1 MRLQLETTTSPAAK
15 ELTRR
20 LRASNTN
27 RFLGFTVEAAEPGRA
42 VLAMRVRE
50 LHRQVHGVVHGGIIA
65 TLADTAAALG
75 VYMALPRGTPMAT
88 VEMKINFLEPLVHG
102 VVIAEGRMLRK
113 GRNFAVAECD
123 VRDHSGQ
130 LAAKALMTFAI
141 SPAGLPKLKQFS
153 KGRSGGKKRG
163 RKRKGK

>member
-1 MRLQLETTTSPAAK
+1 MRLQLETATSAAAK

-20 LRASNTN
+20 LRSSNTN
-27 RFLGFTVEAAEPGRA
+27 RLLGFTVEAAEPGRA

-50 LHRQVHGVVHGGIIA
+50 LHRQIHGVVHGGIIA

-88 VEMKINFLEPLVHG
+88 VELKINYLEPLVHG

-123 VRDHSGQ
+123 IRDHDGK
-130 LAAKALMTFAI
+130 LAAKALMTFVI
-141 SPAGLPKLKQFS
+141 NPTGFPKPRVAKHP
-153 KGRSGGKKRG
+153 KCKKKAR
-163 RKRKGK
+163 RK

>member
-1 MRLQLETTTSPAAK
+1 MRLQLETATSAAAK

-20 LRASNTN
+20 LRSSNTN
-27 RFLGFTVEAAEPGRA
+27 RLLGFTVEAAEPGRA

-50 LHRQVHGVVHGGIIA
+50 LHRQIHGVVHGGIIA

-88 VEMKINFLEPLVHG
+88 VELKINYLEPLVHG

-123 VRDHSGQ
+123 VRDHDGR

-141 SPAGLPKLKQFS
+141 RPSGIPPLKVSRKGTSRKGQARR
-153 KGRSGGKKRG
+153 KGR
-163 RKRKGK
+163 